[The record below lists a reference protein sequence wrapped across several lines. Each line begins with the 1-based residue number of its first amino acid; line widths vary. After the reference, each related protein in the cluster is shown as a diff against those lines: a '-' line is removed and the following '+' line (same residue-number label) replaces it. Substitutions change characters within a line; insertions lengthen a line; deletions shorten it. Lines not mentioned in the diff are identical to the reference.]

1 MKIKLLIIFIFFSY
15 FNLLSFTYSKEN
27 RILFK
32 VNNEIITSIDILEEV
47 KYLSIINE
55 DFYKTEKNQAIE
67 IAKNSLIR
75 EKVKRI
81 ELLNYF
87 EVIDI
92 DEKFLEDIIINY
104 FKRLEINSLNEFE
117 IYFEQKNVD
126 TSLIKEKIAI
136 EILWNQLI
144 YRKFFKNVKI
154 DENQIKNNLSNKKK
168 QKEILLSEIVFTL
181 DKNEKLE
188 DKLSIIEKSIKEK
201 NFSQAALIHSISDSS
216 REGGKLDWIKEA
228 VLNDRIKNELN
239 KIEKGMFTKPILV
252 PGGFLLL
259 HIDDEKIT
267 EIPIDKENVIK
278 KIIEQQTNEQ
288 LNRYSNI
295 YFKKVKKNIQIN
307 EL

>member
-1 MKIKLLIIFIFFSY
+1 MKIKLLIIFIFCSY
-15 FNLLSFTYSKEN
+15 FNLLNFSYSKEN

-32 VNNEIITSIDILEEV
+32 VNNEIITSVDILEEV

-92 DEKFLEDIIINY
+92 DEKFLEEIIINY
-104 FKRLEINSLNEFE
+104 FKKLEINSLNEFE
-117 IYFEQKNVD
+117 LYFKQKNID

-154 DENQIKNNLSNKKK
+154 DENQIKNNLSNNKK

-188 DKLSIIEKSIKEK
+188 DKINIIKKSIKEK

-228 VLNDRIKNELN
+228 VLNDKIKNELN
-239 KIEKGMFTKPILV
+239 KIEKGMFTEPILI
-252 PGGFLLL
+252 PGGFLIL

-267 EIPIDKENVIK
+267 EIPINKENVVK
-278 KIIEQQTNEQ
+278 KIIKQQTNEQ

>member
-1 MKIKLLIIFIFFSY
+1 MKIKLLIIFIFYSY
-15 FNLLSFTYSKEN
+15 FNLLNFSYSEEN

-55 DFYKTEKNQAIE
+55 DFNKTEKNQAIE

-87 EVIDI
+87 EIIAI
-92 DEKFLEDIIINY
+92 DEKFLEEIIINY
-104 FKRLEINSLNEFE
+104 FKRLNINSLNEFK
-117 IYFEQKNVD
+117 IYFDQKNID
-126 TSLIKEKIAI
+126 TSLIEEKIAI

-154 DENQIKNNLSNKKK
+154 DENRIKNNLNNNKK
-168 QKEILLSEIVFTL
+168 QKEILLSEIIFTL
-181 DKNEKLE
+181 NKNEKLE
-188 DKLSIIEKSIKEK
+188 DKLNTIKKSIKEK
-201 NFSQAALIHSISDSS
+201 NFSHAALIHSISDSS
-216 REGGKLDWIKEA
+216 KEGGKLDWIKEA
-228 VLNDRIKNELN
+228 VLNDKIKNELN
-239 KIEKGMFTKPILV
+239 KIEKGMFTNPIII

-259 HIDDEKIT
+259 YIEDIKIT
-267 EIPIDKENVIK
+267 EIPINKEIEIQ
-278 KIIEQQTNEQ
+278 KIIKQQTNEQ

>member
-1 MKIKLLIIFIFFSY
+1 MKIKFLIIFIFLCFNNINFS
-15 FNLLSFTYSKEN
+15 YSKEN
-27 RILFK
+27 KILFK
-32 VNNEIITSIDILEEV
+32 VNNEIITSIDILDEV
-47 KYLSIINE
+47 KYLSIINK
-55 DFYKTEKNQAIE
+55 DFDTTEYNQAIE

-87 EVIDI
+87 EDIAI
-92 DEKFLEDIIINY
+92 DEKFLEEIIINY
-104 FKRLEINSLNEFE
+104 FKKLNINSLNEFE
-117 IYFEQKNVD
+117 IYFDKKNID

-144 YRKFFKNVKI
+144 YKKFFKNVKI
-154 DENQIKNNLSNKKK
+154 NKNEIKKNINNNKK
-168 QKEILLSEIVFTL
+168 QREILLSEIVFTL
-181 DKNEKLE
+181 DENEKLE
-188 DKLSIIEKSIKEK
+188 DKLNIIKTTIKEK

-216 REGGKLDWIKEA
+216 KEGGKLEWIKEA
-228 VLNDRIKNELN
+228 VLNDKIKNELN
-239 KIEKGMFTKPILV
+239 KIAKGMFTKPIII

-259 HIDDEKIT
+259 YIEDVKET
-267 EIPIDKENVIK
+267 EILIDIDNEIN
-278 KIIEQQTNEQ
+278 KIIKQKTNEQ

>member
-1 MKIKLLIIFIFFSY
+1 MKIKFLIIFIFLCFNNINFS
-15 FNLLSFTYSKEN
+15 YSKEN
-27 RILFK
+27 KILFK
-32 VNNEIITSIDILEEV
+32 VNNEIITSIDILDEV
-47 KYLSIINE
+47 KYLSIINK
-55 DFYKTEKNQAIE
+55 DFDTTEYNQAIE

-87 EVIDI
+87 EDIAI
-92 DEKFLEDIIINY
+92 DEKFLEEIIINY
-104 FKRLEINSLNEFE
+104 FKKLNINSLNEFE
-117 IYFEQKNVD
+117 IYFDKKNID

-144 YRKFFKNVKI
+144 YKKFFKNVKI
-154 DENQIKNNLSNKKK
+154 NKNEIKKNINNNKK
-168 QKEILLSEIVFTL
+168 QREILLSEIVFTL
-181 DKNEKLE
+181 DENEKLE
-188 DKLSIIEKSIKEK
+188 DKLNIIKTTIKEK

-216 REGGKLDWIKEA
+216 KEGGKLEWIKEA
-228 VLNDRIKNELN
+228 VLNDQIKNELN
-239 KIEKGMFTKPILV
+239 KIAKGMFTKPIII

-259 HIDDEKIT
+259 YIEDVKET
-267 EIPIDKENVIK
+267 EILIDIDNEIN
-278 KIIEQQTNEQ
+278 KIIKQKTNEQ